1 MQRRLYLEGEIGE
14 KYGHSMVVH
23 AESVRDALRIV
34 EANNSDFKQ
43 YLLDCTERGVDFGIE
58 IAGEEIEYDEE
69 LFLPLTKGDITITAI
84 PAGGGGSFGKVILGL
99 MMVAAMVFAP
109 YAVAGGAFGVSGGAV
124 FGAAVTQYG
133 LTGAIALGLG
143 SLNFMGLMVAMVGVS
158 LAMSGLQEMMAPD
171 PSTDNDQE
179 SSYLFNG
186 AEQNLIEG
194 DPVPVL
200 YGRLQVPG
208 QPINFE
214 VTNAHN
220 GNKYYTYSFNGLFGG
235 ISQQEAIQ

>member
-23 AESVRDALRIV
+23 AESVRDALRLV
-34 EANNSDFKQ
+34 EVNNPDFKE
-43 YLLDCTERGVDFGIE
+43 YMINCTERGVDFGIE
-58 IAGEEIEYDEE
+58 IAGEEIEYEE
-69 LFLPLTKGDITITAI
+69 EILLPLTKGDITITAI
-84 PAGGGGSFGKVILGL
+84 PAGGGGGFKKVLTGILIV
-99 MMVAAMVFAP
+99 MAVAFAP
-109 YAVAGGAFGVSGGAV
+109 YLAAGGAQAGLAGAFGYIAGGGCIA
-124 FGAAVTQYG
+124 GLAA
-133 LTGAIALGLG
+133 TGW
-143 SLNFMGLMVAMVGVS
+143 MGLAVAAVGVS
-158 LAMSGLQEMMAPD
+158 IAMSGMQEMMAPD

-235 ISQQEAIQ
+235 LTQQDAIQ

>member
-23 AESVRDALRIV
+23 AESVRDALRLV
-34 EANNSDFKQ
+34 EVNNPDFKE
-43 YLLDCTERGVDFGIE
+43 YMINCTERGVDFGIE
-58 IAGEEIEYDEE
+58 IAGEEIEYEE
-69 LFLPLTKGDITITAI
+69 EILLPLTKGDITITAI
-84 PAGGGGSFGKVILGL
+84 PAGGGGGFKKVLTGILIV
-99 MMVAAMVFAP
+99 MAVAFAP
-109 YAVAGGAFGVSGGAV
+109 YLAAGGAQAGLSGAFAYIAGGGWIAGLAATGWMGLAV
-124 FGAAVTQYG
+124 AAV
-133 LTGAIALGLG
+133 GASI
-143 SLNFMGLMVAMVGVS
+143 
-158 LAMSGLQEMMAPD
+158 AMSGLQEMMAPA

-235 ISQQEAIQ
+235 LTQQDAIQ

>member
-23 AESVRDALRIV
+23 AESVRDALRLV
-34 EANNSDFKQ
+34 EVNNPDFKE
-43 YLLDCTERGVDFGIE
+43 YMINCTERGVDFGIE
-58 IAGEEIEYDEE
+58 IAGEEIEYEE
-69 LFLPLTKGDITITAI
+69 EILLPLTKGDITITAI
-84 PAGGGGSFGKVILGL
+84 PAGGGGGFKKVLTGILIV
-99 MMVAAMVFAP
+99 MAVAFAP
-109 YAVAGGAFGVSGGAV
+109 YLAAGGAQAGLAGAMGYIAGGGWIA
-124 FGAAVTQYG
+124 GLAA
-133 LTGAIALGLG
+133 TGW
-143 SLNFMGLMVAMVGVS
+143 MGLAVAAVGVS
-158 LAMSGLQEMMAPD
+158 IAMSGMQEMMAPD

-235 ISQQEAIQ
+235 LTQQDATQ

>member
-23 AESVRDALRIV
+23 AESVRDALRLV
-34 EANNSDFKQ
+34 EVNNPDFKE
-43 YLLDCTERGVDFGIE
+43 YMINCTERGVDFGIE
-58 IAGEEIEYDEE
+58 IAGEEIEYEE
-69 LFLPLTKGDITITAI
+69 EILLPLTKGDITITAI
-84 PAGGGGSFGKVILGL
+84 PAGGGGGFKKVLTGILIV
-99 MMVAAMVFAP
+99 MAVAFAP
-109 YAVAGGAFGVSGGAV
+109 YLAAGGAQAGLAGAMGYIAGGGWIA
-124 FGAAVTQYG
+124 GLAA
-133 LTGAIALGLG
+133 TGW
-143 SLNFMGLMVAMVGVS
+143 MGLAVAAVGVS
-158 LAMSGLQEMMAPD
+158 IAMSGLQEMMAPD

-235 ISQQEAIQ
+235 LTQQDAIQ

>member
-23 AESVRDALRIV
+23 AESVRDALRLV
-34 EANNSDFKQ
+34 EVNNPDFKE
-43 YLLDCTERGVDFGIE
+43 YMINCTERGVDFGIE
-58 IAGEEIEYDEE
+58 IAGEEIEYEE
-69 LFLPLTKGDITITAI
+69 EILLPLTKGDITITAI
-84 PAGGGGSFGKVILGL
+84 PAGGGGGFKKVLTGILIV
-99 MMVAAMVFAP
+99 MAVAFAP
-109 YAVAGGAFGVSGGAV
+109 YLAAGGAQAGLAGAMGYIAGGGWIA
-124 FGAAVTQYG
+124 GLAA
-133 LTGAIALGLG
+133 TGW
-143 SLNFMGLMVAMVGVS
+143 MGLAVAAVGVS
-158 LAMSGLQEMMAPD
+158 IAMSGMQEMMAPD

-235 ISQQEAIQ
+235 LTQQDAIQ

>member
-1 MQRRLYLEGEIGE
+1 MAFAYI
-14 KYGHSMVVH
+14 
-23 AESVRDALRIV
+23 
-34 EANNSDFKQ
+34 
-43 YLLDCTERGVDFGIE
+43 
-58 IAGEEIEYDEE
+58 
-69 LFLPLTKGDITITAI
+69 
-84 PAGGGGSFGKVILGL
+84 AGGGWIAGL
-99 MMVAAMVFAP
+99 AATGWMGLAVAAV
-109 YAVAGGAFGVSGGAV
+109 GAS
-124 FGAAVTQYG
+124 
-133 LTGAIALGLG
+133 I
-143 SLNFMGLMVAMVGVS
+143 
-158 LAMSGLQEMMAPD
+158 AMSGLQEMMAPD

-208 QPINFE
+208 QPIKFE

-235 ISQQEAIQ
+235 LTQQDAIQ